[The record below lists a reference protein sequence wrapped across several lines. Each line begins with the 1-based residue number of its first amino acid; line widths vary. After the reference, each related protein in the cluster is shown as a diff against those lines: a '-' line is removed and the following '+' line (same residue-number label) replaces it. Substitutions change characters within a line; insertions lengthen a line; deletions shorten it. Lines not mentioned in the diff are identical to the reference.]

1 MILTQIVAFELEN
14 LWVKENGDTFSA
26 AQDGTI
32 AGVKETFTVRP
43 HGSYG
48 FAELLQEG
56 GM

>member
-1 MILTQIVAFELEN
+1 M
-14 LWVKENGDTFSA
+14 KENGDTFSA